1 MDKSQL
7 ARAGVDKAA
16 QRGHDIRQ
24 EDAEQLIDA
33 LFGTVDMAGVIAE
46 ALKREETVVAGSFGR
61 FRTDGGSA
69 SFQPG
74 KALTE
79 YLHGTAP

>member
-7 ARAGVDKAA
+7 ARASVHKAA
-16 QRGHDIRQ
+16 QRGHDIRE
-24 EDAEQLIDA
+24 EDAEQVIDA

-46 ALKREETVVAGSFGR
+46 ALKHEEAVVAGSFGR
-61 FRTDGGSA
+61 FRPDGGSA
-69 SFQPG
+69 AFQPG

-79 YLHGTAP
+79 YLQDTAP

>member
-7 ARAGVDKAA
+7 ARASVRKAA
-16 QRGHDIRQ
+16 QRGHDIRE
-24 EDAEQLIDA
+24 EDAEQVIDA

-46 ALKREETVVAGSFGR
+46 ALKHGEAVVAGSFGR
-61 FRTDGGSA
+61 FHADGGSA
-69 SFQPG
+69 ALQPG